1 MLSFERHYSSLNY
14 YRRQAK
20 RWNINPTKIPDL
32 RFNGYTK
39 TFIRQQVIDGGPYR
53 EEWGYKFES
62 IDSQNTKTEFLM
74 PFVTREEFLIDTLRF
89 TFFIKEGKPEMEF
102 KKTDHITRD
111 CGDLEFKSKKDFN
124 VEGTEYKI
132 YKYCYK
138 TSYPPGTIIENQDYS
153 GTVFYSE
160 KFGVISS
167 TDCYPGFRLELSNKK
182 GGRILKMLEKDIHED
197 LEFSRACTY
206 RKRNLK

>member
-1 MLSFERHYSSLNY
+1 MQILRILFFLFLLLIFTGCMRFMLSFERHYSSLNY

-74 PFVTREEFLIDTLRF
+74 PFVTRE
-89 TFFIKEGKPEMEF
+89 
-102 KKTDHITRD
+102 
-111 CGDLEFKSKKDFN
+111 
-124 VEGTEYKI
+124 
-132 YKYCYK
+132 
-138 TSYPPGTIIENQDYS
+138 
-153 GTVFYSE
+153 
-160 KFGVISS
+160 
-167 TDCYPGFRLELSNKK
+167 
-182 GGRILKMLEKDIHED
+182 
-197 LEFSRACTY
+197 
-206 RKRNLK
+206 